1 MYCSNC
7 GKEISKES
15 KFCRFCG
22 DSVKQKESNNSSKS
36 EDAAI
41 EVSQSKNSVKVG
53 IKNLFAFKRPSL
65 KEFLINLL
73 IFVAIVIV
81 ISYSFRNAWLLAIL
95 IISAWRARKGKSL
108 LKRVNISS
116 GIIYLL
122 IGAVLNGLFAG
133 VLGEMAMVLGYQ
145 VVAFY
150 LLEFYRPDDSTT
162 WLEKPISH
170 SPLRFIALVIAG
182 VIMFFVL
189 LIVFGSL
196 FE

>member
-22 DSVKQKESNNSSKS
+22 NSSKQKELNNSSKS
-36 EDAAI
+36 GDVAI
-41 EVSQSKNSVKVG
+41 ETRQSRGNVKVG
-53 IKNLFAFKRPSL
+53 IKNFFAFRRPSL
-65 KEFLINLL
+65 KDFIINLL
-73 IFVAIVIV
+73 IFVAILIV

-95 IISAWRARKGKSL
+95 IISAWRAREGKSL
-108 LKRVNISS
+108 LKVNISS

-122 IGAVLNGLFAG
+122 IGAVLNGLFSG
-133 VLGEMAMVLGYQ
+133 VLGETTAVLGYQ
-145 VVAFY
+145 AVAFY
-150 LLEFYRPDDSTT
+150 LLEFYRPSDSTT

-182 VIMFFVL
+182 VVIFFTL